1 MSKGSGGTKNSTW
14 RKSDI
19 MPKWSG
25 ETDFDSI
32 LNDSIKI
39 FKYEAS
45 KGLGNYEKGKPQIVS
60 SNEYNAMLASGEY
73 IEVRHGGLK
82 QDNNSLIA
90 GSYHYPTD
98 VHLYGPGYYFRGS
111 NKGHS
116 YASDPDSSMITA
128 LIKKSDA
135 IRVSAL
141 QDTIT
146 KGQNQYLGNGI
157 ANNGKKISK
166 GDYKDLY
173 ARSTAA
179 ARTGHKVLFTENQ
192 YNDFVVIDR
201 SALIIKKSK

>member
-14 RKSDI
+14 RKSNAE
-19 MPKWSG
+19 PKWSG
-25 ETDFDSI
+25 KTDFDSI
-32 LNDSIKI
+32 LNDSINI

-45 KGLGNYEKGKPQIVS
+45 KGLGNYEKGKPKMVS
-60 SNEYNAMLASGEY
+60 STEYESLLASGEY
-73 IEVRHGGLK
+73 VEVRHGGLK
-82 QDNNSLIA
+82 QNNYALIN
-90 GSYHYPTD
+90 GGYHYPND

-111 NKGHS
+111 DKGHS
-116 YASDPDSSMITA
+116 YTSDPNSSMITA
-128 LIKKSDA
+128 LIKKTDT
-135 IRVSAL
+135 IRVSEL

-146 KGQNQYLGNGI
+146 KGQNKYLGNGI
-157 ANNGKKISK
+157 ANNGKKIST